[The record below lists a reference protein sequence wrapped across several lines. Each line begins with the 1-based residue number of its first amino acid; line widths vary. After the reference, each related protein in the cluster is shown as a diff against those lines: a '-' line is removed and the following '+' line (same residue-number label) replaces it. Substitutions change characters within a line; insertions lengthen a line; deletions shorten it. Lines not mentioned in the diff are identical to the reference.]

1 MKTPTKALCAF
12 ALAFC
17 AVAATP
23 AFAHHSRVH
32 FGFYFG
38 GPAWYPAPYYYPPPA
53 YYYPPPVVVQ
63 QPPVYVEQHAPA
75 PPAPAPQSSA
85 PQSATDSSWYYC
97 RDTQAYYPYVQS
109 CASPWQR
116 VAPRPAGS

>member
-1 MKTPTKALCAF
+1 MNILTKALLAL

-23 AFAHHSRVH
+23 ALAHHHRAH

-38 GPAWYPAPYYYPPPA
+38 APLYYPSPYYYYPPPA
-53 YYYPPPVVVQ
+53 YYYPPPAYV
-63 QPPVYVEQHAPA
+63 QPPVYVEQPA

-85 PQSATDSSWYYC
+85 PQQSSDWYYC
-97 RDTQAYYPYVQS
+97 RDSQAYYPYVQN

-116 VAPRPAGS
+116 VPARPGS